1 MSRRALGTSLATLCT
16 ALLLAVAA
24 LFAGGATAG
33 ASTTQQS
40 FLTFYG
46 WWDNT
51 PPGGA
56 ISYPQIHS
64 TAGGTG
70 TYADPITFASDS
82 SEIKPGT
89 RIWVERVKKYFL
101 MEDSCEECSADWNGH
116 GPNGGPG
123 LWHFDL
129 WLGGQ
134 GGNPIKAIEC
144 ENALTNYNADN
155 SPSLEPVV
163 IDPPKNEPYD
173 ATPIFNTKTG
183 GCYGGATPTI
193 TVGQY
198 KNAGTGTCV
207 NDPADS
213 SSNGVKL
220 GMAACDGSAGEQ
232 FSFDGTFLQKGKL
245 CAAVSGSS
253 LLLKTC
259 TGGAAQQ
266 WSTNPNGTISD
277 IQTGKKCF
285 RTSGSGLVAGSC
297 SGRASQWTFPA
308 GG

>member
-1 MSRRALGTSLATLCT
+1 VSRRTLKTTLATLCT
-16 ALLLAVAA
+16 AALLAVAA
-24 LFAGGATAG
+24 LLAGAQTAG
-33 ASTTQQS
+33 ASTSQQA

-56 ISYPQIHS
+56 ISYPQIHN

-89 RIWVERVKKYFL
+89 RIWVDRVKKYFM

-116 GPNGGPG
+116 GPNGGPN

-129 WLGGQ
+129 WLGGK
-134 GGNPIKAIEC
+134 GGNAIKAIEC

-155 SPSLEPVV
+155 TPSLEPVV
-163 IDPPKNEPYD
+163 ISPPSNEPVD
-173 ATPIFNTKTG
+173 STPVFDTRTG
-183 GCYGGATPTI
+183 ACYGGAKPTI
-193 TVGQY
+193 TVGPY
-198 KNAGTGTCV
+198 KNIATGTCID
-207 NDPADS
+207 DPRNS
-213 SSNGVKL
+213 TSNGVRL
-220 GMAACDGSAGEQ
+220 GMAACNGSAEQQ
-232 FSFDGTFLQKGKL
+232 FSFDGTFLQKGNL
-245 CAAVSGSS
+245 CANLSGSS

-259 TGGAAQQ
+259 TGGPAQQ
-266 WSTNPNGTISD
+266 WSTNPNLTISD
-277 IQTGKKCF
+277 IQTGRKCF

-297 SGRASQWTFPA
+297 SGTASQWTFPA
-308 GG
+308 